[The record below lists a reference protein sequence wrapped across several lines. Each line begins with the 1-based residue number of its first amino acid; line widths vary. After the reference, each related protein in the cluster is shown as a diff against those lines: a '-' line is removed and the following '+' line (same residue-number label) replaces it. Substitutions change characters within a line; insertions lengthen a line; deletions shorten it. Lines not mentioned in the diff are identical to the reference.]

1 MRDDFER
8 RRRDGEDVVVE
19 KTLFLSPSSFFDQF
33 VAGAASGLAARLVTH
48 PMDTIKSRMQ
58 VHAAA
63 ATERTGHRGG
73 ALPRSGFGRN
83 MITNTT
89 TTNINA
95 FFGYYKGFGAV
106 ALGSPF
112 ASGMYFLGF
121 DISLID
127 SDREGMQCDTIVRR
141 ISKAAR
147 RCP

>member
-8 RRRDGEDVVVE
+8 RRRDGEDVEVVK
-19 KTLFLSPSSFFDQF
+19 KTVFLSSPSSFFDQF

-63 ATERTGHRGG
+63 TERTGHRGG

-83 MITNTT
+83 MITNTN
-89 TTNINA
+89 TNINA

-106 ALGSPF
+106 ASNRDILFQVLIKGNELVLC
-112 ASGMYFLGF
+112 ASVEEQ
-121 DISLID
+121 
-127 SDREGMQCDTIVRR
+127 RV
-141 ISKAAR
+141 AASR
-147 RCP
+147 L